1 VRSVFLALIL
11 LLAPSALAFDAPPA
25 SPLLPPDH
33 WAVKAADR
41 LEELGLVDRYMPAQR
56 AVPLLAVQRALAE
69 AEERARAVRPDVA
82 SLVKAWR
89 ERFDQEWSGAAKAPE
104 GPRIL
109 GGQLAGGYRGGSVH
123 EARPPA
129 TRPSAVRLE
138 VPRSDPFA
146 EADAAAAWGAHLAIG
161 ARVHATPWQADVPS
175 VELVGALGPV
185 ALSVG
190 KTQVGYGP
198 NEIGGIVASGTA
210 AVERVELMTTAP
222 VRLPGL
228 LGALGDFS
236 LDTVLARF
244 DESRHP
250 YHPLLWEFNLQWRP
264 HPRLTLGAL
273 RGVMFGGA
281 LWEGISRRDIPLALF
296 GIKNY
301 RENNVYSASAR
312 YRLPTDRVL
321 PLTAK
326 LEWGSD
332 DNPAAAV
339 QWPGLVMGLTAPML
353 PGLPASLGFEYAYFG
368 KGPFGYH
375 DPFGWYDHG
384 LYAGGW
390 ATHQTPLGDPLG
402 GNGKAFRLTASADPF
417 EARLHVA
424 AMGWVQDRFADDLYA
439 PAAGGRSVGGSGEA
453 ELRLGRGSLGLRGSY
468 EHGWDGWSRK
478 QIEVAGKVFF

>member
-1 VRSVFLALIL
+1 MRSVFFALVLI
-11 LLAPSALAFDAPPA
+11 LAPSALAFDAPPA

-33 WAVKAADR
+33 WAVTAAGR
-41 LEELGLVDRYMPAQR
+41 LEELGLVHRFMPAQR
-56 AVPLLAVQRALAE
+56 AVPLLAVARALAE
-69 AEERARAVRPDVA
+69 GEERARAARPDLVP
-82 SLVKAWR
+82 LVKAWR
-89 ERFDQEWSGAAKAPE
+89 QRFEEEWSGAAKAPE

-123 EARPPA
+123 EAQPPA
-129 TRPSAVRLE
+129 TRPSVVRLD
-138 VPRSDPFA
+138 VPRSHPFA
-146 EADAAAAWGAHLAIG
+146 EADASAAWGAHVAAG
-161 ARVHATPWQADVPS
+161 ARMHATPWQTDVPS

-190 KTQVGYGP
+190 KTVVGYGP
-198 NEIGGIVASGTA
+198 NEIGGIVAGGTA
-210 AVERVELMTTAP
+210 AVERAEFMTTAP
-222 VRLPGL
+222 VRLPGF
-228 LGALGDFS
+228 LGVLGDFS
-236 LDTVLARF
+236 LDTVVARF

-250 YHPLLWEFNLQWRP
+250 YHPLLWEFELQWRP
-264 HPRLTLGAL
+264 HPRLTLGAI

-281 LWEGISRRDIPLALF
+281 LWEGISTRDVPLALF

-312 YRLPTDRVL
+312 YRLPTDCVL

-332 DNPAAAV
+332 DNPGAAV
-339 QWPGLVMGLTAPML
+339 QWPGLIVGLTAPML

-368 KGPFGYH
+368 RGPFGHH

-384 LYAGGW
+384 QYVGGW

-417 EARLHVA
+417 DARLHVA
-424 AMGWVQDRFADDLYA
+424 ALGWVQDRFAENLYS
-439 PAAGGRSVGGSGEA
+439 PAAGGRSVGLSGEA
-453 ELRLGRGSLGLRGSY
+453 ELRLGRASLGLRSSY

-478 QIEVAGKVFF
+478 EIAVAGKVFF